1 MKSKLEAPLNKIIRF
16 SNVDGPGNRMA
27 IFFQECNFNC
37 LYCHNPETINL
48 CISCGKCID
57 VCPVKALSRN
67 EQKKVIWD
75 SEICINCDKCIKTC
89 ENSSSPK
96 IKIVDSDYLLNEI
109 KKVKSF
115 IKGITVS
122 GGESSLRYEFLTE
135 LFTKVKK
142 EFPNLTCFV
151 DTNGGLDFSQEK
163 YREFLDITDAFML
176 DIKGWKN
183 SEHLNITTKDNINP
197 IKNLYYLKEIGKL
210 YEVRTVIVPNILE
223 CENIVKNVA
232 RVIGDTDIRY
242 KIIKYRSIG
251 VRKENIDKLS
261 SPSIEYLKNLEEIAK
276 NLNVNIIVM

>member
-1 MKSKLEAPLNKIIRF
+1 MKSKLEASLNKIIRF

-163 YREFLDITDAFML
+163 YREFVDITDAFML

>member
-57 VCPVKALSRN
+57 VCPVKALSRD
-67 EQKKVIWD
+67 ETKKVIWD

-115 IKGITVS
+115 AFFNLRVS
-122 GGESSLRYEFLTE
+122 F
-135 LFTKVKK
+135 KVS
-142 EFPNLTCFV
+142 F
-151 DTNGGLDFSQEK
+151 LDFF
-163 YREFLDITDAFML
+163 FLS
-176 DIKGWKN
+176 K
-183 SEHLNITTKDNINP
+183 
-197 IKNLYYLKEIGKL
+197 YLKL
-210 YEVRTVIVPNILE
+210 FVWTILE
-223 CENIVKNVA
+223 SNM
-232 RVIGDTDIRY
+232 
-242 KIIKYRSIG
+242 KINQIKSDSVFWSY
-251 VRKENIDKLS
+251 
-261 SPSIEYLKNLEEIAK
+261 
-276 NLNVNIIVM
+276 

>member
-1 MKSKLEAPLNKIIRF
+1 MKSKLKAPLNKIIRF

-27 IFFQECNFNC
+27 IFFQGCNFNC

-57 VCPVKALSRN
+57 VCPVKALSRD
-67 EQKKVIWD
+67 ETKKVIWD
-75 SEICINCDKCIKTC
+75 SEICINCDRCIKNC
-89 ENSSSPK
+89 ENSSSPRVK
-96 IKIVDSDYLLNEI
+96 MIDSDYLLNEI

-115 IKGITVS
+115 INGITVS

-135 LFTKVKK
+135 LFRKVKK

-163 YREFLDITDAFML
+163 YREFVDITDAFML
-176 DIKGWKN
+176 DIKGWEN

-197 IKNLYYLKEIGKL
+197 IKNLHYLKEIGKL

-232 RVIGDTDIRY
+232 KVISNTDIRY
-242 KIIKYRSIG
+242 KIIKYRPIG
-251 VRKENIDKLS
+251 VRKDNLEKLI
-261 SPSIEYLKNLEEIAK
+261 SPSIDYLKKIENLVKKDKI
-276 NLNVNIIVM
+276 NMILT